1 MIGFKKI
8 FTVGGK
14 RILLMIEYE
23 LLGFKM
29 KIFFAT
35 KMRFLDD
42 ILFLFK
48 HIVMD
53 EIKPYYKAAECQ

>member
-1 MIGFKKI
+1 
-8 FTVGGK
+8 
-14 RILLMIEYE
+14 MIEYE
-23 LLGFKM
+23 LLGFKR

-42 ILFLFK
+42 ILFVSK
-48 HIVMD
+48 DIVMD